1 MNEQQ
6 HQNLINHAKDAN
18 KKTLFICDR
27 LQTKQNKKL
36 LQKHFFSLKN
46 LESLFVDLSAPIQRA
61 EEIIVI
67 AFSSWAN
74 AK

>member
-1 MNEQQ
+1 MNS
-6 HQNLINHAKDAN
+6 NIKTLLIMQKMQTT
-18 KKTLFICDR
+18 KTLFICDR

-36 LQKHFFSLKN
+36 LQKHFSSLKN
-46 LESLFVDLSAPIQRA
+46 LESLFVDLSAPIQRS